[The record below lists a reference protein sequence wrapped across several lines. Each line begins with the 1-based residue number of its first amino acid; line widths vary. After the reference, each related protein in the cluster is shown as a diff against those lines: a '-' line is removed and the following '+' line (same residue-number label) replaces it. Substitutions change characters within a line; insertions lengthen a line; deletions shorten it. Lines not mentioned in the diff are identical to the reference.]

1 MFESIAGNALAKET
15 LQRLLRRGFSHSLLF
30 AGPDGIGK
38 SLFAKE
44 LALAL
49 QKETDPQKFDSHP
62 DFHDFKPEGKTGMHS
77 ALEMRR
83 LSQEVYMAP
92 FKGPWKV
99 FIIHDA
105 ERMLPVSSNAL
116 LKTFE
121 EPPPDCKIILLSS
134 SPSSLLPT
142 ILSRCQTISFQVI
155 PEEEMGN
162 LLKDRWNI
170 SFSEALKLAKIA
182 QGSLGKA
189 IRLKEQGGEAAKEML
204 LHLLASGKMEDYKA
218 FKEKINVIY
227 EKLDESKKQMEEAL
241 RQEFFKGDLDNL
253 TAVQKENLEKE
264 VSGALT
270 LRQHNLAFSLFE
282 AIFGWYRDLE
292 LLSVNGNPEYL
303 VHRDFKETLFQSL
316 QRGETHSCDYIAK
329 IIKDAKLSLER
340 STAFPLV
347 LENLLLKII

>member
-15 LQRLLRRGFSHSLLF
+15 LQRLLERGFGHSLLF
-30 AGPDGIGK
+30 AGPEGIGK

-44 LALAL
+44 LAAAL
-49 QKETDPQKFDSHP
+49 QKERDQIDSHP
-62 DFHDFKPEGKTGMHS
+62 DFHHYKPEGKTGMHS
-77 ALEMRR
+77 VEEMRR

-92 FKGPWKV
+92 FKGPWKI

-121 EPPPDCKIILLSS
+121 EPPSDCKIILLTS

-142 ILSRCQTISFQVI
+142 ILSRCQIIPFQTI
-155 PEEEMGN
+155 PEEEIGKV
-162 LLKDRWNI
+162 LKERWNI
-170 SFSEALKLAKIA
+170 PLEEALKLAKRA

-189 IRLKEQGGEAAKEML
+189 IRLKEQGYDTAKEIL
-204 LHLLASGKMEDYKA
+204 LHLLASGKMGDYKA
-218 FKEKINVIY
+218 CKEKITVIS
-227 EKLDESKKQMEEAL
+227 EKLDESKKQMEEVL
-241 RQEFFKGDLDNL
+241 RQEFFKGDLDTL
-253 TAVQKENLEKE
+253 TAVQKENLERE
-264 VSGALT
+264 VTGALT
-270 LRQHNLAFSLFE
+270 LRHHSLVFALFE

-303 VHRDFKETLFQSL
+303 VHSDFKEILFQSL

-329 IIKDAKLSLER
+329 IIKEAKLSLER